1 MVDKPTADP
10 QSEIPDSFVA
20 IARAAGP
27 VRAGQFRVVVIESDG
42 HERTTDFSQ
51 LNEALAY
58 ADDVASESD
67 VPWPLAYVFDDK
79 LAFIRRGRHYAAG

>member
-1 MVDKPTADP
+1 MVDKLAAN
-10 QSEIPDSFVA
+10 PDNDVPESFVA

-27 VRAGQFRVVVIESDG
+27 VRAGQFRVVVIEGDG
-42 HERTTDFSQ
+42 RKHTTDFAA

-67 VPWPLAYVFDDK
+67 VPWPLAYVFNDN
-79 LAFIRRGRHYAAG
+79 LTFIRRGRHYAAG